1 MLRKTTAVALLTLT
15 GAALLPAASASAL
28 ASVKTVT
35 IHVVGIDRTGAQ
47 VGVASEVTAVH
58 GNSQPGIGP
67 AFHVKPG
74 VYFISGDVRTAASGS
89 TAASQTFVVRLVD
102 VRTSRTIK
110 LDSRGGRLVSVWLNG
125 KDLGEP
131 QDAGVCVADGHG
143 GVGFEPT

>member
-67 AFHVKPG
+67 ALRQGSRGAARRRGLRGRRPWLRDERHAGVGRGAVQHHGVSQPG
-74 VYFISGDVRTAASGS
+74 
-89 TAASQTFVVRLVD
+89 RLVD
-102 VRTSRTIK
+102 H
-110 LDSRGGRLVSVWLNG
+110 RL
-125 KDLGEP
+125 P
-131 QDAGVCVADGHG
+131 
-143 GVGFEPT
+143 EPT